1 MNTKSINIQALAF
14 IGDAVLSLY
23 IREELLKKGIVKANI
38 LQKKTTEYVSAK
50 GEVKILNHLITSGI
64 LTEEEI
70 EIIRRGRNNKKDSH
84 PKNTDIITYKWS
96 TGFEALLGYLYLNN
110 IVRLNEILK
119 EIGVE

>member
-96 TGFEALLGYLYLNN
+96 TGFEALLGDLYLNN
-110 IVRLNEILK
+110 IVRLKEILK